1 MNQRL
6 RYRELTDQV
15 NSHVMD
21 SDNLDLPGP
30 FKDYINLYVDATTGN
45 VCDYYSSVAS
55 EIAGFILRKGKSLI
69 TINRL

>member
-1 MNQRL
+1 
-6 RYRELTDQV
+6 
-15 NSHVMD
+15 MD